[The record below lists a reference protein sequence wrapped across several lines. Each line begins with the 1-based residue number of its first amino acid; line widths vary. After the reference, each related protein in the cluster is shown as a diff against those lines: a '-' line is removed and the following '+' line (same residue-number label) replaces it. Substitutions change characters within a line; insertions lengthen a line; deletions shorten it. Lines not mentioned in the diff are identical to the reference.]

1 MRLSTTVRNA
11 AANAT
16 VDLVDAGSGAGTLQL
31 RDGTA
36 PAGPAEAATGTL
48 IAAFTLNDPSFGDS
62 VAGVA
67 TAVVS
72 PAVTTTAA
80 ASGTPT
86 WYRVLDSNGV
96 AQWDGDVD
104 PDMTISPASI
114 TIGATVTLTSWT
126 ITMPAS

>member
-16 VDLVDAGSGAGTLQL
+16 VDLDAGSGAGTLQL